1 MTRPRPRRWRA
12 ASSGWSPSGHPA
24 AEIAVL
30 FRTNGQSQAFESALA
45 AVEVPYLVRGGERFF
60 ARKEVRDAILLLRG
74 AGRSDDGAKPLGR
87 DHPRRHHRRRAGRPR
102 RRPVGEPRESAGSR
116 WPPSRPWRTTSRQRR
131 RRPGCAELVAELD
144 RRAAEQHA
152 PPVQGVTLASLHAAK
167 GLEWDS
173 VFVVGAS
180 DGLIP
185 ISLAD
190 GLEAVEEERRL
201 LYVGL
206 TRARRQLF
214 LSWSLA
220 RSPGDGRAG
229 ASRASWPRPRASW
242 AAVQG
247 RRRRQGAAA
256 HRSEGRP
263 RRSRAECAA
272 PTSSRPPSARPVA
285 APTARPSYDEAVFE
299 RLRSWRLAVARA
311 NGVPAFVVF
320 TDATLTAIAE
330 RMPVDRSALAAI
342 SGVGARKI
350 DQYARTS
357 LAVLSGADPQ
367 ELLEKHSAATESADL

>member
-1 MTRPRPRRWRA
+1 MA
-12 ASSGWSPSGHPA
+12 A
-24 AEIAVL
+24 
-30 FRTNGQSQAFESALA
+30 
-45 AVEVPYLVRGGERFF
+45 
-60 ARKEVRDAILLLRG
+60 
-74 AGRSDDGAKPLGR
+74 
-87 DHPRRHHRRRAGRPR
+87 
-102 RRPVGEPRESAGSR
+102 
-116 WPPSRPWRTTSRQRR
+116 RR
-131 RRPGCAELVAELD
+131 RRERLD

-220 RSPGDGRAG
+220 RSPGGRASRRVSRFLAPAEGILGSG
-229 ASRASWPRPRASW
+229 ART
-242 AAVQG
+242 AATTRTK
-247 RRRRQGAAA
+247 RRT
-256 HRSEGRP
+256 
-263 RRSRAECAA
+263 A
-272 PTSSRPPSARPVA
+272 PKVA
-285 APTARPSYDEAVFE
+285 APVTCRVCGADLVTAAQRKTGRCTDCPPEYDEAVFE
-299 RLRSWRLAVARA
+299 RLRSWRLTVARA

-350 DQYARTS
+350 DQYAS
-357 LAVLSGADPQ
+357 DVLAVLSGSDPQ
-367 ELLEKHSAATESADL
+367 ELLEKHSAATESTDL